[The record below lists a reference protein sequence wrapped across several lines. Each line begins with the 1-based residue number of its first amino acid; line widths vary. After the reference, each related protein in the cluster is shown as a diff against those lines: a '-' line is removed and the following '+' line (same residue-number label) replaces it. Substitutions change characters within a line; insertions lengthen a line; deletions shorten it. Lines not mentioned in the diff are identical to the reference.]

1 MEYPFEDKTALK
13 HIEETKEQ
21 SVEEYIYEHD
31 ILLEEFKRKF
41 QQLEDRVQ
49 ALEDLKQDKAVD
61 CLP

>member
-1 MEYPFEDKTALK
+1 MYPFEDKTALK
-13 HIEETKEQ
+13 HTEETKEQ
-21 SVEEYIYEHD
+21 SAEEYIYQHD

-49 ALEDLKQDKAVD
+49 ALEDLKQDKALD

>member
-1 MEYPFEDKTALK
+1 MIPNDQILM
-13 HIEETKEQ
+13 
-21 SVEEYIYEHD
+21 EHD

>member
-1 MEYPFEDKTALK
+1 MSYPFEDKTALK

-49 ALEDLKQDKAVD
+49 ALEDLK
-61 CLP
+61 